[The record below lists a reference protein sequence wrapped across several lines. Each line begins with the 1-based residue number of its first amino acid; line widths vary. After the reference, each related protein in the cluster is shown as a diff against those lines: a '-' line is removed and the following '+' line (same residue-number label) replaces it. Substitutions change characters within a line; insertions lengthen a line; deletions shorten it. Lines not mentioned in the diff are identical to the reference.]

1 MDERFLCRGKRKD
14 NGAWVIGYYEITRKR
29 SGIFDQMISEF
40 NLDRHLI
47 IDLRGK
53 LHDVIPETVRQ
64 CTGLKDKNGKLIFK
78 GDILESRA
86 SENKEDWKKWVV
98 TFSDGSFCF
107 EREISRKRKHKY
119 EQNLLCIDEIE
130 LYGLIVIGN
139 IHDNP
144 KLLQRS
150 DKK

>member
-1 MDERFLCRGKRKD
+1 MDERFLCKGKQKD
-14 NGAWVIGYYEITRKR
+14 NGAWVTGYYVFTRK
-29 SGIFDQMISEF
+29 SLDIFDQMISEF
-40 NLDRHLI
+40 NFDRYLI

-53 LHDVIPETVRQ
+53 LHEVIPETVVH
-64 CTGLKDKNGKLIFK
+64 CTGLKDKNGKLIFT

-107 EREISRKRKHKY
+107 EREIPRKRKHKY

-139 IHDNP
+139 IHDDD
-144 KLLQRS
+144 LLEVEI
-150 DKK
+150 